1 MESDSSISALIA
13 SLSGTPIDIL
23 LLNAGILLTDKID
36 STDLAKNLAQS
47 FRVNAT
53 APLLISQGLKENV
66 LLGSGKQIVLMTSR
80 MGSIADNGMH

>member
-1 MESDSSISALIA
+1 MESDSSISALVA
-13 SLSGTPIDIL
+13 SLSGTPIDII

-53 APLLISQGLKENV
+53 APLLISQGLKENI
-66 LLGSGKQIVLMTSR
+66 LLGSGKQIVLMSSR